1 MTTVQ
6 IFPTKKLN
14 YILITFFKDF
24 MTFVLCVFFL
34 LYESIFSLNENKEKK
49 IYNKNEK
56 TQPS

>member
-24 MTFVLCVFFL
+24 MTFVLCGFFL
-34 LYESIFSLNENKEKK
+34 LYESIFSLNENEEKNIQQQK
-49 IYNKNEK
+49 
-56 TQPS
+56 

>member
-1 MTTVQ
+1 MRFDDICT
-6 IFPTKKLN
+6 LW
-14 YILITFFKDF
+14 
-24 MTFVLCVFFL
+24 FFL

>member
-34 LYESIFSLNENKEKK
+34 LYESIFSLNENKEKNIQQK
-49 IYNKNEK
+49 
-56 TQPS
+56 